1 MNRLILI
8 IWLCCGAIPTFAH
21 ASTSTAICPRALCQH
36 RGAPAPLIGLG
47 APVALVVGGV
57 LLGAKL
63 LKRRQ

>member
-1 MNRLILI
+1 MKTLILL
-8 IWLCCGAIPTFAH
+8 IWLCLGSIPTFAY

-63 LKRRQ
+63 LKRRK

>member
-1 MNRLILI
+1 MKTLTLI
-8 IWLCCGAIPTFAH
+8 ICLCLGVVPTFAD
-21 ASTSTAICPRALCQH
+21 ASTSTAICPGTLCQH

-63 LKRRQ
+63 LKRRK